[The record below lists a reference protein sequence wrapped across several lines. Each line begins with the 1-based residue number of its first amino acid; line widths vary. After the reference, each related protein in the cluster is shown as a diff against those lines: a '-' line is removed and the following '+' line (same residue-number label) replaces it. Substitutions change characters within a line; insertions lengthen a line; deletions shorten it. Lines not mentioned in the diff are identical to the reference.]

1 MGYSLSRSSSERA
14 REIRSVLRLSCAPGL
29 GTRGLWRILRRFG
42 SARRA
47 LEARPGQLDAAAGK
61 ECSGALAS
69 PGLDRRVRDALDR
82 CRTPEIEILLWSD
95 KGYPG
100 KLGHLVDPPPILF
113 ARGRLELLGRPSVT
127 IVGSRR
133 STAYGRR
140 SAEALAAQ
148 MALRG
153 ITVVSGLALGIDGA
167 SHRGALEAGG
177 DTIAV
182 LGSGVDLIQPASHRR
197 LGERV
202 AREGLLLSEFL
213 PGEPARAY
221 HFPRRN
227 RILAALGSAV
237 VVVEAAEKSGALITV
252 EHALDLGRDVYAV
265 PGALDA
271 PQSRGCN
278 ILIRQGAQVIT
289 SPEEFGRDLGLGL
302 RLIVG
307 FPGENGVCLGGS
319 GRGAGRSRRRG
330 SSRVARL
337 ERAVAGDRR
346 RCVRRGSTVG
356 PCPRGAY
363 QPPSRGT
370 RRAGV
375 RDAFSP
381 GVLMKPSA
389 PHAVRILEPP
399 PNPGAIRSVYVHA
412 PFCSRRCCYCDFAVK
427 VAAADCDV
435 WLDALRAEIRALERE
450 GGVRSGRRARY
461 AVRRRWDAF
470 ASRRGGDGG
479 PPES

>member
-1 MGYSLSRSSSERA
+1 MSSSERV
-14 REIRSVLRLSCAPGL
+14 REIQAVLRLGCVPGV
-29 GTRGLWRILRRFG
+29 GTRALWRILKRFG
-42 SARRA
+42 SGRRA
-47 LEARPGQLDAAAGK
+47 LDAGPRELDAAAGTA
-61 ECSGALAS
+61 CSDALGS
-69 PGLDRRVRDALDR
+69 PGLDRRVRDGLDR

-95 KGYPG
+95 EVYPER
-100 KLGHLVDPPPILF
+100 LGHLVDPPPVLF
-113 ARGRLELLGRPSVT
+113 ARGRLELLSRPAVT

-213 PGEPARAY
+213 PGEPARAH

-227 RILAALGSAV
+227 RILAALGGAV

-278 ILIRQGAQVIT
+278 LLIRQGAQVIT
-289 SPEEFGRDLGLGL
+289 SPEEFGRDLGL
-302 RLIVG
+302 
-307 FPGENGVCLGGS
+307 VC
-319 GRGAGRSRRRG
+319 G
-330 SSRVARL
+330 SSGEFRMARQVQRAQRARPVPRETSRSASARNEVPTGLDDEARRVWLAL
-337 ERAVAGDRR
+337 SERSLGIDDVASGADLQSAPVLAALTILQVAGLVVQESGMRF
-346 RCVRRGSTVG
+346 
-356 PCPRGAY
+356 
-363 QPPSRGT
+363 
-370 RRAGV
+370 RRA
-375 RDAFSP
+375 P
-381 GVLMKPSA
+381 
-389 PHAVRILEPP
+389 
-399 PNPGAIRSVYVHA
+399 
-412 PFCSRRCCYCDFAVK
+412 
-427 VAAADCDV
+427 
-435 WLDALRAEIRALERE
+435 
-450 GGVRSGRRARY
+450 
-461 AVRRRWDAF
+461 
-470 ASRRGGDGG
+470 
-479 PPES
+479 

>member
-1 MGYSLSRSSSERA
+1 MSSSERA
-14 REIRSVLRLSCAPGL
+14 LEIQSVLRLSCVPGV
-29 GTRGLWRILRRFG
+29 GTRGLWRILERFG
-42 SARRA
+42 SGRRA
-47 LEARPGQLDAAAGK
+47 LDASPRELDAAAGE

-95 KGYPG
+95 EGYPE
-100 KLGHLVDPPPILF
+100 KLGHLVDPPPVLF
-113 ARGRLELLGRPSVT
+113 ARGRLELLLKPSVT

-148 MALRG
+148 MAFRG

-167 SHRGALEAGG
+167 SHRGALEVGG

-182 LGSGVDLIQPASHRR
+182 LGSGVDLIQPASHRS

-213 PGEPARAY
+213 PGEPARAH

-278 ILIRQGAQVIT
+278 LLIRQGAQVVT
-289 SPEEFGRDLGLGL
+289 SLDDEARRVWLALSERSLGIDDVASGADLQSARVLAALTVLQVGGL
-302 RLIVG
+302 VVQ
-307 FPGENGVCLGGS
+307 ES
-319 GRGAGRSRRRG
+319 GMRF
-330 SSRVARL
+330 
-337 ERAVAGDRR
+337 
-346 RCVRRGSTVG
+346 
-356 PCPRGAY
+356 
-363 QPPSRGT
+363 
-370 RRAGV
+370 RRA
-375 RDAFSP
+375 S
-381 GVLMKPSA
+381 
-389 PHAVRILEPP
+389 
-399 PNPGAIRSVYVHA
+399 
-412 PFCSRRCCYCDFAVK
+412 
-427 VAAADCDV
+427 
-435 WLDALRAEIRALERE
+435 
-450 GGVRSGRRARY
+450 
-461 AVRRRWDAF
+461 
-470 ASRRGGDGG
+470 
-479 PPES
+479 

>member
-1 MGYSLSRSSSERA
+1 MGFTLTLSSSERV
-14 REIRSVLRLSCAPGL
+14 REIESVLRLSSVPGV
-29 GTRGLWRILRRFG
+29 GTRGLWRILERFG
-42 SARRA
+42 SGWSA
-47 LEARPGQLDAAAGK
+47 LDASPRELDAVAQK
-61 ECSGALAS
+61 ECGGALAS
-69 PGLDRRVRDALDR
+69 PALDRRVRDALDR
-82 CRTPEIEILLWSD
+82 CRTQEIEVLLWTD
-95 KGYPG
+95 EEYPE

-167 SHRGALEAGG
+167 SHRGALAAGG

-213 PGEPARAY
+213 PGEPARAH

-278 ILIRQGAQVIT
+278 MLIRQGAQVIT
-289 SPEEFGRDLGLGL
+289 SPEEFGRDLGL
-302 RLIVG
+302 
-307 FPGENGVCLGGS
+307 VCGTS
-319 GRGAGRSRRRG
+319 SDFRAASG
-330 SSRVARL
+330 SSSVTREVVPAGLDDEERRVWLALSERSLGIDDLASGADLQSARVL
-337 ERAVAGDRR
+337 AAL
-346 RCVRRGSTVG
+346 TILQVG
-356 PCPRGAY
+356 GLVVQESGMRF
-363 QPPSRGT
+363 
-370 RRAGV
+370 RRA
-375 RDAFSP
+375 S
-381 GVLMKPSA
+381 
-389 PHAVRILEPP
+389 
-399 PNPGAIRSVYVHA
+399 
-412 PFCSRRCCYCDFAVK
+412 
-427 VAAADCDV
+427 
-435 WLDALRAEIRALERE
+435 
-450 GGVRSGRRARY
+450 
-461 AVRRRWDAF
+461 
-470 ASRRGGDGG
+470 
-479 PPES
+479 

>member
-1 MGYSLSRSSSERA
+1 MRSH
-14 REIRSVLRLSCAPGL
+14 P
-29 GTRGLWRILRRFG
+29 
-42 SARRA
+42 
-47 LEARPGQLDAAAGK
+47 P
-61 ECSGALAS
+61 AS
-69 PGLDRRVRDALDR
+69 TAGLDRRVRDALDR

-95 KGYPG
+95 EGYPE
-100 KLGHLVDPPPILF
+100 KLGHLVDPPPVLF

-153 ITVVSGLALGIDGA
+153 ISVVSGLALGIDGA

-237 VVVEAAEKSGALITV
+237 VVVEAAEKSGAMITV
-252 EHALDLGRDVYAV
+252 EHALDMGRDVYAV

-278 ILIRQGAQVIT
+278 ILIRQGAHVIT
-289 SPEEFGRDLGLGL
+289 SPEEFGRDLGL
-302 RLIVG
+302 
-307 FPGENGVCLGGS
+307 VC
-319 GRGAGRSRRRG
+319 G
-330 SSRVARL
+330 SSSDFRAEAGSASAARD
-337 ERAVAGDRR
+337 VVPAGFDDE
-346 RCVRRGSTVG
+346 
-356 PCPRGAY
+356 
-363 QPPSRGT
+363 T
-370 RRAGV
+370 RR
-375 RDAFSP
+375 
-381 GVLMKPSA
+381 
-389 PHAVRILEPP
+389 
-399 PNPGAIRSVYVHA
+399 
-412 PFCSRRCCYCDFAVK
+412 
-427 VAAADCDV
+427 V
-435 WLDALRAEIRALERE
+435 WLALSERSLGIDDVASGADLQSARVLAALTNLQV
-450 GGVRSGRRARY
+450 GGFVVQESGMRFRRA
-461 AVRRRWDAF
+461 
-470 ASRRGGDGG
+470 S
-479 PPES
+479 

>member
-1 MGYSLSRSSSERA
+1 
-14 REIRSVLRLSCAPGL
+14 VPGV
-29 GTRGLWRILRRFG
+29 GTRALWRILNRFG
-42 SARRA
+42 SGRRA
-47 LEARPGQLDAAAGK
+47 LDARPGELDAAAGTACR
-61 ECSGALAS
+61 EALAS
-69 PGLDRRVRDALDR
+69 PELDRRVCEGLDR
-82 CRTPEIEILLWSD
+82 CHTPEIEILLWSD
-95 KGYPG
+95 AEYPER
-100 KLGHLVDPPPILF
+100 LCHLVDPPPVLF
-113 ARGRLELLGRPSVT
+113 ARGRLELLSRPAVT

-148 MALRG
+148 MALRR

-227 RILAALGSAV
+227 RILAALGGAV

-278 ILIRQGAQVIT
+278 LLIGQGAQVIT
-289 SPEEFGRDLGLGL
+289 SPEEFGRDLGL
-302 RLIVG
+302 
-307 FPGENGVCLGGS
+307 VC
-319 GRGAGRSRRRG
+319 G
-330 SSRVARL
+330 SSWEFRSVTEGARSARAAPNEVPAGLDDEVSAGLDDEAPAGLDDLAPAGLDDEARRVWLALSDRSIGIDDVASGAEL
-337 ERAVAGDRR
+337 RSAPVLAALTILQVAGLVVQESGMRF
-346 RCVRRGSTVG
+346 
-356 PCPRGAY
+356 
-363 QPPSRGT
+363 
-370 RRAGV
+370 RRA
-375 RDAFSP
+375 S
-381 GVLMKPSA
+381 
-389 PHAVRILEPP
+389 
-399 PNPGAIRSVYVHA
+399 
-412 PFCSRRCCYCDFAVK
+412 
-427 VAAADCDV
+427 
-435 WLDALRAEIRALERE
+435 
-450 GGVRSGRRARY
+450 
-461 AVRRRWDAF
+461 
-470 ASRRGGDGG
+470 
-479 PPES
+479 